1 MMDLLKNLLRRG
13 NNSYSPLISVE
24 ISKENLLHN
33 LNQYRTLA
41 PKGNIAPVLKSNAY
55 GHGLLEVA
63 AILEKYGDLGKMSGQ
78 KGSAVHIPFFVVD
91 SYYEA
96 FLLRKA
102 RIKTPILVIGF
113 TRPEVILASRLSST
127 SFTITSIDQLRGI
140 DDTKHRL
147 SIHLKIDTGM
157 RRQGIMQD
165 EVATALEIMEENK
178 FIELTG
184 ICSHFSDA
192 DNDDPSFTEG
202 QISSWNRIVIQC
214 KNFWPDIKHIHI
226 SNTDG
231 HKFSPDTEANLS
243 RLGIGLYGLSQNLER
258 SPKLD
263 LLPVLQMKSII
274 TGVKKLQR
282 NESVGYSNTFK
293 AEKEML
299 VATIPVGYFEGID
312 RRLSNIGTILVGADR
327 IPCPIIGRVSMN
339 ITSIDITNV
348 PEAKLGTEVIVI
360 SNVAGDQNSIS
371 MMARKCNTITY
382 DIAVH
387 IPEHLKRKI
396 V

>member
-1 MMDLLKNLLRRG
+1 MLNLLKSLISRKNG
-13 NNSYSPLISVE
+13 NYSPLITIE

-33 LNQYRTLA
+33 LNQFRTLA
-41 PKGNIAPVLKSNAY
+41 PKGTIAPVLKSNAY
-55 GHGLLEVA
+55 GHGLLEIA
-63 AILEKYGDLGKMSGQ
+63 TLLEKCGDVRNKNGS
-78 KGSAVHIPFFVVD
+78 KGSAVQIPFFVVD

-96 FLLRKA
+96 CVLRNSG
-102 RIKTPILVIGF
+102 IKIPLLVIGF
-113 TRPEVILASRLSST
+113 TRPEVILSSRLRNT

-140 DDTKHRL
+140 DSTMHRI
-147 SIHLKIDTGM
+147 SVHIKIDTGM
-157 RRQGIMQD
+157 RRQGIMPT

-178 FIELTG
+178 FIALDG

-202 QISSWNRIVIQC
+202 QISTWNKVVHQC
-214 KNFWPDIKHIHI
+214 KSHWPDIKYIHI

-243 RLGIGLYGLSQNLER
+243 RLGIGLYGLSQNEEIAPR
-258 SPKLD
+258 LD
-263 LLPVLQMKSII
+263 LMPVMKMKSII

-282 NESVGYSNTFK
+282 DESVGYSNSFK

-299 VATIPVGYFEGID
+299 VATIPVGYYEGID
-312 RRLSNIGTILVGADR
+312 RRLSNTGIVLVGKDH
-327 IPCPIIGRVSMN
+327 IPCPIVGRVSMN
-339 ITSIDITNV
+339 ITTIDVTNV
-348 PEAKLGTEVIVI
+348 ADAKMGTEVTVI
-360 SNVAGDQNSIS
+360 SDVSGEQNSIG

-387 IPEHLKRKI
+387 IPAHLRRVI